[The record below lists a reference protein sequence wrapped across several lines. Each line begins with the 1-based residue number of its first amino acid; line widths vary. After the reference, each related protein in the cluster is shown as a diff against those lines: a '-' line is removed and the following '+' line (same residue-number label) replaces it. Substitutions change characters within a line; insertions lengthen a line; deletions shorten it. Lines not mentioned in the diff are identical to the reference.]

1 VAVQKETYRQR
12 RARLAPAL
20 QAAGFRIDRSEAG
33 LYLWASRGED
43 AWDTVAAM
51 AELGIL
57 MVPGTFYGEEKS
69 RHVRIAL
76 TASDERIGAAVA
88 RLGTPSNK
96 SADVLADVTVD
107 PRAN

>member
-1 VAVQKETYRQR
+1 
-12 RARLAPAL
+12 
-20 QAAGFRIDRSEAG
+20 
-33 LYLWASRGED
+33 
-43 AWDTVAAM
+43 M